1 MKRGRWKNRKIILVL
16 GSLWIMGFA
25 AWAFLLWDLL
35 ATSVNEGVLEGPREG
50 VFWTAA
56 QYRNVYTRFDRQLI
70 LYATHEDDDFN
81 HVQMQLDSL
90 SVSFG
95 FLQRPSE
102 VSQYWL
108 RIPRARN
115 EIDALGEFMTRLKR
129 DVPPL
134 RDSPQRARQV
144 IDDVNAYWPKVNGLA
159 NYFRAIEMAQRDFTF
174 HQLRD
179 KQRAILILGIVL
191 GVILCAL
198 FLLLF
203 YTMRTRDDLLERQDA
218 ALDAERKASD
228 RAFEMIEAKNA
239 FLGMVSHEL
248 RTPLQAICGSVEILL
263 ARPQSD
269 ANLKTIRRL
278 QNSALSLEALVKDLT
293 DYIKL
298 RSTKRLAEL
307 DTVAIAP
314 LLAEVLDPL
323 REKIAARRIV
333 VTQQVEPHDLAIRSD
348 RKLLRQVLSNLIENS
363 VKYTLGG
370 SIKVSITL
378 ADAPAGQQLKIA
390 VRDTG
395 AGIAKQHLSKI
406 FEPFYR
412 ANDAVGLHVDGIGM
426 GLAVVREI
434 VTTLRGH
441 VDVRSTVGEGSEFV
455 VTLPAEVPGIDTAG
469 NAAGNAAGD
478 APALPHAAAYRGR
491 RALVVDDDDN
501 ARETLGAMLS
511 ALGIDVDL
519 CSTGQ
524 EGVARFGSSRYD
536 IVVLDLELPD
546 LSGFD
551 VARRI
556 RAVAQPDDDGRHP
569 AILGVSAYESAALRE
584 NKRVFDAFLPKP
596 IHLRELGALV
606 EKLLA

>member
-1 MKRGRWKNRKIILVL
+1 MKRGRWRNRKIILVL
-16 GSLWIMGFA
+16 GSVWLLGFA

-50 VFWTAA
+50 VFWTAS

-70 LYATHEDDDFN
+70 LYATRQDDDFD

-102 VSQYWL
+102 VSEYWL
-108 RIPRARN
+108 RIPRARA
-115 EIDALGEFMTRLKR
+115 EIATLGEFMTYLKH
-129 DVPPL
+129 DVPLL
-134 RDSPQRARQV
+134 RDAPQNAPRV
-144 IDDVNAYWPKVNGLA
+144 IAEVDAYWPKVNGLA

-174 HQLRD
+174 HQLKA
-179 KQRAILILGIVL
+179 KQRAILILGSVL
-191 GVILCAL
+191 GVLLCVL

-203 YTMRTRDDLLERQDA
+203 YTMRTRDNLLDRQNA

-248 RTPLQAICGSVEILL
+248 RTPLQAICGSIEILL

-278 QNSALSLEALVKDLT
+278 QNSASSLEALVKDLT

-298 RSTKRLAEL
+298 RSTKRLAE
-307 DTVAIAP
+307 TEPVGVAA
-314 LLAEVLDPL
+314 LLGEVLDPF
-323 REKIAARRIV
+323 REKIDAQRIA
-333 VTQQVEPHDLAIRSD
+333 VTSHVAPYDLAIRSD
-348 RKLLRQVLSNLIENS
+348 RKLLRQILANLIENA
-363 VKYTLGG
+363 VKYTRGG
-370 SIKVSITL
+370 TVAVSIAL
-378 ADAPAGQQLKIA
+378 ADAPAGRQLKIA

-395 AGIAKQHLSKI
+395 VGIAKQHLSKI

-412 ANDAVGLHVDGIGM
+412 ANDAAGLSVDGIGM

-441 VDVRSTVGEGSEFV
+441 VEVRSVVGEGSEFV
-455 VTLPAEVPGIDTAG
+455 VTLPVEVPDFGETPGETPALP
-469 NAAGNAAGD
+469 D
-478 APALPHAAAYRGR
+478 APAQRHR
-491 RALVVDDDDN
+491 RALVVDDNDN
-501 ARETLGAMLS
+501 ARETLGAMLA
-511 ALGIDVDL
+511 ALGIEADL
-519 CSTGQ
+519 CGTGH
-524 EGVARFGSSRYD
+524 EGVARVGDEGYD
-536 IVVLDLELPD
+536 LVVLDLELPD

-556 RAVAQPDDDGRHP
+556 RAAARP
-569 AILGVSAYESAALRE
+569 ADAHAPTILGVSAYESAALRD
-584 NKRVFDAFLPKP
+584 NSQVFDAFLPKP
-596 IHLRELGALV
+596 VHLRELGALV
-606 EKLLA
+606 EKLLG

>member
-1 MKRGRWKNRKIILVL
+1 MMRGRWKNRKIILIL
-16 GSLWIMGFA
+16 GSLWILGFA

-56 QYRNVYTRFDRQLI
+56 QYRNAYTRFDRQLI
-70 LYATHEDDDFN
+70 LYSTHVDDDFD

-102 VSQYWL
+102 VSEYWL
-108 RIPRARN
+108 RIPRARA
-115 EIDALGEFMTRLKR
+115 EIAVLGAFMARLKH
-129 DVPPL
+129 DVPLL
-134 RDSPQRARQV
+134 RNAPQDAPHV

-174 HQLRD
+174 HQLKE
-179 KQRAILILGIVL
+179 KQRAILSLGIIL

-248 RTPLQAICGSVEILL
+248 RTPLQAICGSIEILL
-263 ARPQSD
+263 ARSQSD

-278 QNSALSLEALVKDLT
+278 QNSASSLEALVKDLT

-298 RSTKRLAEL
+298 RSTKRLAETE
-307 DTVAIAP
+307 TVGMAS

-323 REKIAARRIV
+323 REKIAAKRIAV
-333 VTQQVEPHDLAIRSD
+333 AQRVEPHDLAIRSD

-363 VKYTLGG
+363 VKYTADG
-370 SIKVSITL
+370 SIDVSIML
-378 ADAPAGQQLKIA
+378 VDAPAGRQLKLA

-395 AGIAKQHLSKI
+395 AGIAKQHLPKI

-441 VDVRSTVGEGSEFV
+441 VDVRSVVGEGSEFV
-455 VTLPAEVPGIDTAG
+455 VTLPAEVPDAG
-469 NAAGNAAGD
+469 ETTGD
-478 APALPHAAAYRGR
+478 APAWPAVAAHRNR
-491 RALVVDDDDN
+491 RALVVDDNDN

-511 ALGIDVDL
+511 ALGLDADL
-519 CSTGQ
+519 CGTGQ
-524 EGVARFGSSRYD
+524 EGIARFGDTHYD
-536 IVVLDLELPD
+536 LVVLDLELPD
-546 LSGFD
+546 LSGFE
-551 VARRI
+551 VAHRI
-556 RAVAQPDDDGRHP
+556 RMVAQPDDDGKFP
-569 AILGVSAYESAALRE
+569 SILGVSAYESAALRE
-584 NKRVFDAFLPKP
+584 NQRVFDEFLPKP
-596 IHLRELGALV
+596 VHLRELGALV
-606 EKLLA
+606 EKLLG

>member
-1 MKRGRWKNRKIILVL
+1 MMRGRWKNRKIILVL
-16 GSLWIMGFA
+16 GSLWILGFA

-70 LYATHEDDDFN
+70 LYATHVDDDFD

-102 VSQYWL
+102 VSEYWL
-108 RIPRARN
+108 RIPRARA
-115 EIDALGEFMTRLKR
+115 EIAMLGAFMARLKR
-129 DVPPL
+129 GVPLL
-134 RDSPQRARQV
+134 RGAPNGAQRV
-144 IDDVNAYWPKVNGLA
+144 IDEVDAYWPKVNGLA
-159 NYFRAIEMAQRDFTF
+159 NDFRAIEMAQRDFTF
-174 HQLRD
+174 HQLKE
-179 KQRAILILGIVL
+179 KQRAILSLGTIL

-228 RAFEMIEAKNA
+228 RAFEMNEAKNA

-248 RTPLQAICGSVEILL
+248 RTPLQAICGSIEILL

-278 QNSALSLEALVKDLT
+278 QNSASSLEALVKDLT

-298 RSTKRLAEL
+298 RSTKRLAEAEA
-307 DTVAIAP
+307 VGMAS

-323 REKIAARRIV
+323 REKIAARRIDV
-333 VTQQVEPHDLAIRSD
+333 AQRVEPHDLAIRSD

-363 VKYTLGG
+363 VKYTTDGALDI
-370 SIKVSITL
+370 SIMLV
-378 ADAPAGQQLKIA
+378 DAPAGRELKLV

-412 ANDAVGLHVDGIGM
+412 ANDAVGLHVDGIAM

-441 VDVRSTVGEGSEFV
+441 VDVRSTVGEGSEFI
-455 VTLPAEVPGIDTAG
+455 VTLPAEVPDAG
-469 NAAGNAAGD
+469 ETTGD
-478 APALPHAAAYRGR
+478 APAWPAAAAQRNR
-491 RALVVDDDDN
+491 RALVVDDNDN

-511 ALGIDVDL
+511 ALGIDADL
-519 CSTGQ
+519 CGTGH
-524 EGVARFGSSRYD
+524 EGVARFGDAHYD
-536 IVVLDLELPD
+536 LVVLDLELPD
-546 LSGFD
+546 LSGFE
-551 VARRI
+551 VAHRI
-556 RAVAQPDDDGRHP
+556 RAVAQPDDDGRFP
-569 AILGVSAYESAALRE
+569 SILGVSAYESAALRE
-584 NKRVFDAFLPKP
+584 NQRVFDEFLPKP
-596 IHLRELGALV
+596 VHLRELGALV
-606 EKLLA
+606 EKLLG

>member
-1 MKRGRWKNRKIILVL
+1 MRRGRWKNQKIIVVL
-16 GSLWIMGFA
+16 GTLWIMGFA
-25 AWAFLLWDLL
+25 AWAFLLSDLL

-70 LYATHEDDDFN
+70 LYATHVDDNFD

-102 VSQYWL
+102 VSEYWL
-108 RIPRARN
+108 RIPRARD
-115 EIDALGEFMTRLKR
+115 EIAVLGEFMTRLKH
-129 DVPPL
+129 DVAAL
-134 RDSPQRARQV
+134 RDAPKGAPRVMDEVDR
-144 IDDVNAYWPKVNGLA
+144 YWPKVNGLA

-174 HQLRD
+174 HQLKE
-179 KQRAILILGIVL
+179 KQRAILSLGIIL

-248 RTPLQAICGSVEILL
+248 RTPLQAICGSIEILL

-278 QNSALSLEALVKDLT
+278 QNSASSLEALVKDLT

-298 RSTKRLAEL
+298 RSTKRLAQSE
-307 DTVAIAP
+307 TVGMAS
-314 LLAEVLDPL
+314 LLAEVFDPL
-323 REKIAARRIV
+323 REKIAARRIEV
-333 VTQQVEPHDLAIRSD
+333 VQQVEPHDLAIRSD

-363 VKYTLGG
+363 VKYTLDG
-370 SIKVSITL
+370 SVHVSIAL
-378 ADAPAGQQLKIA
+378 ADAPAGRQLKLA

-395 AGIAKQHLSKI
+395 AGIAKQHLPKI

-441 VDVRSTVGEGSEFV
+441 VDVRSVVGEGSEFV
-455 VTLPAEVPGIDTAG
+455 VTLPADAPDVPETT
-469 NAAGNAAGD
+469 GD
-478 APALPHAAAYRGR
+478 APEWGAVATHRHR
-491 RALVVDDDDN
+491 RALVVDDNDN

-511 ALGIDVDL
+511 ALGLDADL
-519 CSTGQ
+519 CGTGH
-524 EGVARFGSSRYD
+524 EGIARFEAGHYD
-536 IVVLDLELPD
+536 LVVLDLELPD
-546 LSGFD
+546 LSGFE
-551 VARRI
+551 VAQRI
-556 RAVAQPDDDGRHP
+556 RMVAQPDNDGRFP
-569 AILGVSAYESAALRE
+569 SLLGVSAYESAALRQ
-584 NKRVFDAFLPKP
+584 NRRVFDAFLPKP
-596 IHLRELGALV
+596 VHLSELGALV
-606 EKLLA
+606 EKLLG

>member
-16 GSLWIMGFA
+16 GSLWILGFA

-70 LYATHEDDDFN
+70 LYATHVDDDFD

-102 VSQYWL
+102 VSEYWL
-108 RIPRARN
+108 RIPRARA
-115 EIDALGEFMTRLKR
+115 EIALLAEFMARLKQE
-129 DVPPL
+129 VPLL
-134 RDSPQRARQV
+134 RTAPNGAQRV
-144 IDDVNAYWPKVNGLA
+144 IDQVNAYWPKVNGLA
-159 NYFRAIEMAQRDFTF
+159 NSFRAIEMAQRDFTF
-174 HQLRD
+174 HQLRE
-179 KQRAILILGIVL
+179 KQRAILALGIIL

-248 RTPLQAICGSVEILL
+248 RTPLQAICGSIEILL

-278 QNSALSLEALVKDLT
+278 QNSASSLEALVKDLT

-298 RSTKRLAEL
+298 RSTKRLAETE
-307 DTVAIAP
+307 TVGMAS

-323 REKIAARRIV
+323 REKIAAKRIV
-333 VTQQVEPHDLAIRSD
+333 VAQQVEPPDLAIRSD

-363 VKYTLGG
+363 VKYTVDG
-370 SIKVSITL
+370 SIDVSIMLVDT
-378 ADAPAGQQLKIA
+378 PAGRQLRLA

-441 VDVRSTVGEGSEFV
+441 VDVRSAVGEGSEFV
-455 VTLPAEVPGIDTAG
+455 VTLPAEAPDAG
-469 NAAGNAAGD
+469 ETAGD
-478 APALPHAAAYRGR
+478 APAWPAAAAHRNR
-491 RALVVDDDDN
+491 RALVVDDNDN

-511 ALGIDVDL
+511 ALGLDADL
-519 CSTGQ
+519 CGTGQ
-524 EGVARFGSSRYD
+524 EGIARFGDAHYD
-536 IVVLDLELPD
+536 LVVLDLELPD
-546 LSGFD
+546 LSGFE
-551 VARRI
+551 VAHRI
-556 RAVAQPDDDGRHP
+556 RMVAQPDDHGRFP
-569 AILGVSAYESAALRE
+569 SILGVSAYESAALRE
-584 NKRVFDAFLPKP
+584 NQRVFDEFLPKP
-596 IHLRELGALV
+596 VHLRELGALV
-606 EKLLA
+606 EKLLG

>member
-1 MKRGRWKNRKIILVL
+1 MRLRRGRWKNQKIIVVL
-16 GSLWIMGFA
+16 GTLWIMGFA
-25 AWAFLLWDLL
+25 AWAFLLSDLL

-70 LYATHEDDDFN
+70 LYATHVDDNFD

-102 VSQYWL
+102 VSEYWL
-108 RIPRARN
+108 RIPRARD
-115 EIDALGEFMTRLKR
+115 EIAVLGEFMTHLKH
-129 DVPPL
+129 DVAAL
-134 RDSPQRARQV
+134 RDAPNGAPRVMDEVDR
-144 IDDVNAYWPKVNGLA
+144 YWPKVNGLA

-174 HQLRD
+174 HQLKE
-179 KQRAILILGIVL
+179 KQRAILSLGIIL

-248 RTPLQAICGSVEILL
+248 RTPLQAICGSIEILL

-278 QNSALSLEALVKDLT
+278 QNSASSLEALVKDLT

-298 RSTKRLAEL
+298 RSTKRLAQSE
-307 DTVAIAP
+307 TVGMAS

-323 REKIAARRIV
+323 REKIATRRIEV
-333 VTQQVEPHDLAIRSD
+333 VQQVEPHDLAIRSD

-363 VKYTLGG
+363 VKYTLDG
-370 SIKVSITL
+370 SVHVSIAL
-378 ADAPAGQQLKIA
+378 ADAPAGRQLKLA

-395 AGIAKQHLSKI
+395 AGIAKQHLPKI

-441 VDVRSTVGEGSEFV
+441 VDVHSVVGKGSEFV
-455 VTLPAEVPGIDTAG
+455 VTLPADAPDVAETAG
-469 NAAGNAAGD
+469 DTPEWAAVAT
-478 APALPHAAAYRGR
+478 HRHR
-491 RALVVDDDDN
+491 RALVVDDNDN

-511 ALGIDVDL
+511 ALGLDADL
-519 CSTGQ
+519 CGTGH
-524 EGVARFGSSRYD
+524 EGIARFEAGHYD
-536 IVVLDLELPD
+536 LVVLDLELPD
-546 LSGFD
+546 LSGFE
-551 VARRI
+551 VAQRI
-556 RAVAQPDDDGRHP
+556 RMVAQPDDDGRFP
-569 AILGVSAYESAALRE
+569 SLLGVSAYESAALRQ
-584 NKRVFDAFLPKP
+584 NRRVFDAFLPKP
-596 IHLRELGALV
+596 VHLSELGALV
-606 EKLLA
+606 EKLLG

>member
-1 MKRGRWKNRKIILVL
+1 MMRGRWKNRKLILIL
-16 GSLWIMGFA
+16 GSLWILGFA

-56 QYRNVYTRFDRQLI
+56 QYRNAYTRFERQLI
-70 LYATHEDDDFN
+70 LYSTHVDDDFD

-102 VSQYWL
+102 VSEYWL
-108 RIPRARN
+108 RIPRARA
-115 EIDALGEFMTRLKR
+115 EIAVLGAFMARLKH
-129 DVPPL
+129 DVPLL
-134 RDSPQRARQV
+134 RDAPKDAPHV
-144 IDDVNAYWPKVNGLA
+144 IDDVSAYWPKVNGLA

-174 HQLRD
+174 HQLKE
-179 KQRAILILGIVL
+179 KQRAILSLGIIL

-248 RTPLQAICGSVEILL
+248 RTPLQAICGSIEILL

-278 QNSALSLEALVKDLT
+278 QNSASSLEALVKDLT

-298 RSTKRLAEL
+298 RSTKRLAETE
-307 DTVAIAP
+307 TVGMAS

-323 REKIAARRIV
+323 REKIAAKRIAV
-333 VTQQVEPHDLAIRSD
+333 AQRVEPRDLAIRSD

-363 VKYTLGG
+363 VKYTVDG
-370 SIKVSITL
+370 SIDVSIML
-378 ADAPAGQQLKIA
+378 VDAPAGRQLKLA

-441 VDVRSTVGEGSEFV
+441 VDVRSVVGEGSEFV
-455 VTLPAEVPGIDTAG
+455 VTLPAEVPDAG
-469 NAAGNAAGD
+469 ETTGD
-478 APALPHAAAYRGR
+478 APAWPATPAHRNR
-491 RALVVDDDDN
+491 RALVVDDNDN

-511 ALGIDVDL
+511 ALGLDADL
-519 CSTGQ
+519 CGTGQ
-524 EGVARFGSSRYD
+524 EGVARFGETHYD
-536 IVVLDLELPD
+536 LVVLDLELPD
-546 LSGFD
+546 LSGFE

-556 RAVAQPDDDGRHP
+556 RTVAQPNDDGKFP
-569 AILGVSAYESAALRE
+569 SILGVSAYESAALRE
-584 NKRVFDAFLPKP
+584 NQRVFDEFLPKP
-596 IHLRELGALV
+596 VHLRELGALV
-606 EKLLA
+606 EKLLG

>member
-1 MKRGRWKNRKIILVL
+1 MTRRRWKNRKIILVL

-70 LYATHEDDDFN
+70 LYATHEDEDFD

-102 VSQYWL
+102 VSEYWL

-129 DVPPL
+129 EVPRL
-134 RDSPQRARQV
+134 RDSPQQARQV
-144 IDDVNAYWPKVNGLA
+144 IDEVSAYWPKVNGLA
-159 NYFRAIEMAQRDFTF
+159 NYFRAIEMSQRDFTF
-174 HQLRD
+174 HQLKD

-198 FLLLF
+198 FLLLL
-203 YTMRTRDDLLERQDA
+203 YTMRTRDDLLERQHA

-248 RTPLQAICGSVEILL
+248 RTPLQAICGSIEILL
-263 ARPQSD
+263 ARAQSD

-298 RSTKRLAEL
+298 RSTKRIAEL
-307 DTVAIAP
+307 DTVGIAP
-314 LLAEVLDPL
+314 LLAEVLEPL
-323 REKIAARRIV
+323 REKIVAKRIA
-333 VTQQVEPHDLAIRSD
+333 VTQLVEPPGLAIRSD

-363 VKYTLGG
+363 VKYTVGG
-370 SIKVSITL
+370 SITVAITL
-378 ADAPAGQQLKIA
+378 ADAQAGQQLRIA

-395 AGIAKQHLSKI
+395 AGIAKQHLPKI

-441 VDVRSTVGEGSEFV
+441 VDVRSVVGEGSEFV
-455 VTLPAEVPGIDTAG
+455 VTLPVEVPGVDTGAG
-469 NAAGNAAGD
+469 GSAAD
-478 APALPHAAAYRGR
+478 MPALPPVPAHLGR
-491 RALVVDDDDN
+491 RALVVDDNDN

-511 ALGIDVDL
+511 ALGIEADL
-519 CSTGQ
+519 CGTGQ
-524 EGVARFGSSRYD
+524 EGVARFGTGRYD
-536 IVVLDLELPD
+536 LVVLDLELPD

-556 RAVAQPDDDGRHP
+556 RAVAEPDDDGRHP

-584 NKRVFDAFLPKP
+584 DQRVFDAFLPKP
-596 IHLRELGALV
+596 VHLRELGALV

>member
-1 MKRGRWKNRKIILVL
+1 MTRGRWKNHKLIVVL
-16 GSLWIMGFA
+16 GTLWIAGFA
-25 AWAFLLWDLL
+25 AWAFLLSDLL

-70 LYATHEDDDFN
+70 LYATHVDDDFD

-102 VSQYWL
+102 VSEYWL
-108 RIPRARN
+108 RIPRARD
-115 EIDALGEFMTRLKR
+115 EIAVLGKFMTHLKH
-129 DVPPL
+129 DVPLL
-134 RDSPQRARQV
+134 RTAPRDAPRV
-144 IDDVNAYWPKVNGLA
+144 IDEVNGYWPKVNGLA
-159 NYFRAIEMAQRDFTF
+159 NYFRAIEMSQRDFTF
-174 HQLRD
+174 HQLKE
-179 KQRAILILGIVL
+179 KQQAILALGIIL

-248 RTPLQAICGSVEILL
+248 RTPLQAICGSIEILL

-278 QNSALSLEALVKDLT
+278 QNSASSLEALVKDLT

-298 RSTKRLAEL
+298 RSTKRLAESE
-307 DTVAIAP
+307 TVVMAS

-323 REKIAARRIV
+323 RKKIAAKRIEV
-333 VTQQVEPHDLAIRSD
+333 VQQVAPHELAIRSD

-363 VKYTLGG
+363 VKYTVDGTVH
-370 SIKVSITL
+370 VSIAL
-378 ADAPAGQQLKIA
+378 ADAPAGRQLKLV

-395 AGIAKQHLSKI
+395 AGIAKQHLPKI

-441 VDVRSTVGEGSEFV
+441 VDVRSVVGEGSEFV
-455 VTLPAEVPGIDTAG
+455 VTLPADTPDAPD
-469 NAAGNAAGD
+469 AAETAGD
-478 APALPHAAAYRGR
+478 APARAALATHRNR
-491 RALVVDDDDN
+491 RALVVDDNDN

-511 ALGIDVDL
+511 ALGVDADL
-519 CSTGQ
+519 CGTGH
-524 EGVARFGSSRYD
+524 EGIARFGEGHYD
-536 IVVLDLELPD
+536 LVVLDLELPD
-546 LSGFD
+546 LSGFE
-551 VARRI
+551 VAQRI
-556 RAVAQPDDDGRHP
+556 RTVAQPDDDGRLP
-569 AILGVSAYESAALRE
+569 SLLGVSAYESAALSQNR
-584 NKRVFDAFLPKP
+584 RVFDAFLPKP
-596 IHLRELGALV
+596 VHLSELGALV
-606 EKLLA
+606 EQLFA

>member
-1 MKRGRWKNRKIILVL
+1 MTRRRWKNRKIILIL
-16 GSLWIMGFA
+16 GSLWIMGFT

-35 ATSVNEGVLEGPREG
+35 ATSVNEGGLEGPREG

-70 LYATHEDDDFN
+70 LYATREDDDFD

-115 EIDALGEFMTRLKR
+115 EIDALGEFMARLKR
-129 DVPPL
+129 EVPLL
-134 RDSPQRARQV
+134 RDSPKQARQV
-144 IDDVNAYWPKVNGLA
+144 IDEVNAYWPKVNGLA

-174 HQLRD
+174 HQLKE

-191 GVILCAL
+191 GVMLCAL

-203 YTMRTRDDLLERQDA
+203 YTMRTRDDLLERQNA

-248 RTPLQAICGSVEILL
+248 RTPLQAICGSIEILL

-298 RSTKRLAEL
+298 RSTKRVAEL
-307 DTVAIAP
+307 DTVGIAP
-314 LLAEVLDPL
+314 LLAEALEPL
-323 REKIAARRIV
+323 RERIATKRIT
-333 VTQQVEPHDLAIRSD
+333 VTQRVEPPGLAIRSD

-363 VKYTLGG
+363 VKYTAGG
-370 SIKVSITL
+370 SITVAITL
-378 ADAPAGQQLKIA
+378 ADAPAGQQVKIA

-441 VDVRSTVGEGSEFV
+441 VDVRSAVGEGSEFV
-455 VTLPAEVPGIDTAG
+455 VTLPIEVPGVDTAG
-469 NAAGNAAGD
+469 TAAGD
-478 APALPHAAAYRGR
+478 VPVLPHRDR
-491 RALVVDDDDN
+491 RALVVDDNDN

-511 ALGIDVDL
+511 ALGVEADL
-519 CSTGQ
+519 CGTGQ
-524 EGVARFGSSRYD
+524 EGVARFGTGRYD
-536 IVVLDLELPD
+536 LVVLDLELPD

-556 RAVAQPDDDGRHP
+556 RAMAEPGDDGRHP

-584 NKRVFDAFLPKP
+584 NKRTFDAFLPKP
-596 IHLRELGALV
+596 VHLRELGALV

>member
-1 MKRGRWKNRKIILVL
+1 MRRGRWKNQKIIVVL
-16 GSLWIMGFA
+16 GTLWIMGFA
-25 AWAFLLWDLL
+25 AWAFLLSDLL

-70 LYATHEDDDFN
+70 LYATHVDDNFD

-102 VSQYWL
+102 VSEYWL
-108 RIPRARN
+108 RIPRARD
-115 EIDALGEFMTRLKR
+115 EIAVLGEFMTHLKH
-129 DVPPL
+129 DVAAL
-134 RDSPQRARQV
+134 RDAPNGAPRVMDEVDR
-144 IDDVNAYWPKVNGLA
+144 YWPKVNGLA

-174 HQLRD
+174 HQLKE
-179 KQRAILILGIVL
+179 KQRAILSLGIIL

-248 RTPLQAICGSVEILL
+248 RTPLQAICGSIEILL

-278 QNSALSLEALVKDLT
+278 QNSASSLEALVKDLT

-298 RSTKRLAEL
+298 RSTKRLAQSE
-307 DTVAIAP
+307 TVGMAS

-323 REKIAARRIV
+323 REKIAARRIEV
-333 VTQQVEPHDLAIRSD
+333 EQQVEPHDLAIRSD

-363 VKYTLGG
+363 VKYTLDG
-370 SIKVSITL
+370 SVHVSIAL
-378 ADAPAGQQLKIA
+378 ADAPAGRQLKLA

-395 AGIAKQHLSKI
+395 AGIAKQHLPKI

-441 VDVRSTVGEGSEFV
+441 VDVHSVVGKGSEFV
-455 VTLPAEVPGIDTAG
+455 VTLPADAPDVAETAG
-469 NAAGNAAGD
+469 DTPEWAAVAT
-478 APALPHAAAYRGR
+478 HRHR
-491 RALVVDDDDN
+491 RALVVDDNDN

-511 ALGIDVDL
+511 ALGLDADL
-519 CSTGQ
+519 CGTGH
-524 EGVARFGSSRYD
+524 EGIARFEAGHYD
-536 IVVLDLELPD
+536 LVVLDLELPD
-546 LSGFD
+546 LSGFE
-551 VARRI
+551 VAQRI
-556 RAVAQPDDDGRHP
+556 RMVAQPDDDGRFP
-569 AILGVSAYESAALRE
+569 SLLGVSAYESAALRQ
-584 NKRVFDAFLPKP
+584 NRRVFDAFLPKP
-596 IHLRELGALV
+596 VHLSELGALV
-606 EKLLA
+606 EKLLG

>member
-1 MKRGRWKNRKIILVL
+1 MMRVRWKNRKIILVL
-16 GSLWIMGFA
+16 GSLWILGFA

-56 QYRNVYTRFDRQLI
+56 QYRNAYARFDRQLI
-70 LYATHEDDDFN
+70 LYSTHVDDDFD

-102 VSQYWL
+102 VSEYWL
-108 RIPRARN
+108 RIPRARA
-115 EIDALGEFMTRLKR
+115 EIAVLGAFMARLKH
-129 DVPPL
+129 DVPLL
-134 RDSPQRARQV
+134 RDARNDAPHV

-174 HQLRD
+174 HQLKE
-179 KQRAILILGIVL
+179 KQRAILSLGIIL

-203 YTMRTRDDLLERQDA
+203 YTMRTREDLLERQDA

-248 RTPLQAICGSVEILL
+248 RTPLQAICGSIEILL

-278 QNSALSLEALVKDLT
+278 QNSASSLEALVKDLT

-298 RSTKRLAEL
+298 RSTKRLAETE
-307 DTVAIAP
+307 TVDMAS

-323 REKIAARRIV
+323 REKIATKRIAV
-333 VTQQVEPHDLAIRSD
+333 AQRVEPRDLAIRSD

-363 VKYTLGG
+363 VKYTVDG
-370 SIKVSITL
+370 SIDVSIAL
-378 ADAPAGQQLKIA
+378 VDAPAGRQLKLV

-441 VDVRSTVGEGSEFV
+441 VDVRSVVGEGSEFV
-455 VTLPAEVPGIDTAG
+455 VTLPAEVPDAG
-469 NAAGNAAGD
+469 ETAGD
-478 APALPHAAAYRGR
+478 APAWPAAAAHRNR
-491 RALVVDDDDN
+491 RALVVDDNDN

-511 ALGIDVDL
+511 ALGLDADL
-519 CSTGQ
+519 CGTGQ
-524 EGVARFGSSRYD
+524 EGVARFGDTHYD
-536 IVVLDLELPD
+536 LVVLDLELPD
-546 LSGFD
+546 LSGFE
-551 VARRI
+551 VAHRI
-556 RAVAQPDDDGRHP
+556 RMVAQPDDDGKFP
-569 AILGVSAYESAALRE
+569 SIVGVSAYESAALRE
-584 NKRVFDAFLPKP
+584 NQRVFDEFLPKP
-596 IHLRELGALV
+596 VHLRELGALV
-606 EKLLA
+606 EKLLG